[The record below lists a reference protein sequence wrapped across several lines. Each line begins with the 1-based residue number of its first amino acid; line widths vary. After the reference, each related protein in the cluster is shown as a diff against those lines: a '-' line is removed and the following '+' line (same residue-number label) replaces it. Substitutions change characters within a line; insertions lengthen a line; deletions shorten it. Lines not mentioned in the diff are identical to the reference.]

1 MHVILG
7 TPQPEV
13 GPLID
18 CPRASILYRF
28 DNGSQV
34 RCGKVVKLIIANMGW
49 AAQSAI

>member
-18 CPRASILYRF
+18 CPRASILYRL
-28 DNGSQV
+28 DNGSHV
-34 RCGKVVKLIIANMGW
+34 RREKVVKLIIAHMGW